1 MAPFS
6 GFTPPPGLTAPAG
19 TPRSPGRG
27 CPLTDPSGRT
37 VVVTVH
43 QE

>member
-6 GFTPPPGLTAPAG
+6 GFTPPLGLTTPAG
-19 TPRSPGRG
+19 TLDPP
-27 CPLTDPSGRT
+27 CATVLTDPSGRT